1 MKSAHLTQSQRARLR
16 EQLPWYVNGT
26 LAEPE
31 RTALRELIGYDLQ
44 TRREWHETRA
54 LAEFVASERT
64 LCQEL
69 GLRRLRELIAPPAPR
84 RPAWRWAAVIL
95 LPVLGLAGYAW
106 HLLGTESFTTLSDP
120 APAVAVDVLRLRV
133 QLDPAT
139 AQADLAAALEPF
151 GARIVEGPE
160 APGLY
165 TIELPPAQRAAAER
179 RLVERF
185 DPAYI
190 GPAAY

>member
-1 MKSAHLTQSQRARLR
+1 MKSAHLTESQRARLR
-16 EQLPWYVNGT
+16 KQLPWYVNGT

-31 RTALRELIGYDLQ
+31 RTALRELIGHDLQ
-44 TRREWHETRA
+44 TRREWNETRA

-64 LCQEL
+64 LCQDL

-84 RPAWRWAAVIL
+84 RPVWRWAAVIL

-106 HLLGTESFTTLSDP
+106 QLLGTESFTTLSDP

>member
-1 MKSAHLTQSQRARLR
+1 
-16 EQLPWYVNGT
+16 

-44 TRREWHETRA
+44 TRREWNETRA

-64 LCQEL
+64 LCQDL

>member
-1 MKSAHLTQSQRARLR
+1 
-16 EQLPWYVNGT
+16 
-26 LAEPE
+26 
-31 RTALRELIGYDLQ
+31 
-44 TRREWHETRA
+44 
-54 LAEFVASERT
+54 
-64 LCQEL
+64 
-69 GLRRLRELIAPPAPR
+69 
-84 RPAWRWAAVIL
+84 
-95 LPVLGLAGYAW
+95 VLGLAGYAW